1 MADIETNIGIN
12 IDTSNAL
19 ASIKALQSQISAFH
33 QSLRTSG
40 SAANAAI
47 SDNMSKNLINS
58 INSTKQFSASLT
70 NVKSTADSFTESLER
85 NKLSMGQYFKYGMAS
100 TKSFSSMFKNEFNTI
115 DKVAR
120 ERVKTIQTQY
130 IKMGRD
136 ASGAIEAI
144 KVRPLSL
151 DMNNLGTQMQMAAQK
166 QQIFNQLLKQGSTNL
181 LNFGKNTQWAGRQ
194 LMVGFTIPLA
204 VMGTTAAKAFMEMED
219 AVIKFK
225 RVYGE
230 LNTTAAE
237 TDKMVESIK
246 QLSSEFTKY
255 GIAVKDTMDL
265 AAEAAA
271 MGQMGAAL
279 TAQVVEAT
287 RLAVLGGVE
296 QSEALKT
303 SISLTNAFGI
313 STEQLA
319 SKIDFLNAVENQ
331 TVTSIEDLTT
341 AIPKAGPVVKQLGG
355 DVEDLA
361 YFLTAMRE
369 GGINASEGANA
380 LKSGLAS
387 LINPTKQSSDMLA
400 SFGINVK
407 GLVEANAGDLK
418 GTVIGFAQA
427 LDQLDP
433 LNRAQAIEQLFG
445 KFQFSRISTLFQ
457 NVIAEG
463 TQAQRVLDLAGST
476 SAELAILSARELK
489 RVEDSPAYKFKKSLE
504 DIKASL
510 VPLGQ
515 EFIKLITPIVEF
527 ANGLLKQFNNM
538 DAGVKQFVIGAIAVL
553 GLIAPVALM
562 TFGLLANG
570 VANLIKGF
578 GVVRSVMLSLSGAS
592 SGVSMQLG
600 YMTQEQLEA
609 SAVAASLGQT
619 HGQLAQIFTSE
630 ASALYNLVGAY
641 QAANAAASSYN
652 MSSAAGRTMGRTTG
666 LVDPKGNP
674 LKLANG
680 IFSVPGPKGAG
691 DVVPA
696 MLSPGEAVIP
706 TDRAKKYGPLIQGII
721 SDNIPGFSDGSPLDA
736 VRGKAGRGGRLGGAE
751 LEQALGTGTFE
762 QIVETVK
769 DAGGSASQALKV
781 LQRTATAIKK
791 GITTAEEAVAKLE
804 QTVANAEK
812 TKAGKVKSGSDL
824 VSSYSDEIG
833 FVAPTQSKRNQSHIG
848 SGAKVSPEEV
858 DRQAAEGAITLNAK
872 NKKNLEAAR
881 AQGKEVELKSAL
893 LFDLD
898 KKLNLDL
905 ANKGAS
911 RTDLSA
917 DMEET
922 GVDKW
927 RASVA
932 LMQED
937 FDQLRPSLQMFD
949 QELQDVIANDSVDTV
964 FDSDEQALDYE
975 ARTGKR
981 AGSMETY
988 YATARQNQL
997 DKGNVEGIEFLDRA
1011 AGTSTEVRVSGAG
1024 VAPSNRM
1031 KGNQPSPQLVAE
1043 NERMVSR
1050 SPEAANI
1057 AGVDDA
1063 TDYKQGQESVLG
1075 DGQSDPFK
1083 IATPQ
1088 RNSPHP
1094 ESFDSGFDDGKAYS
1108 DGLEAGKSNNSNGIN
1123 FNAGS
1128 NSSSSSQYGPPEV
1141 PTPATKSTSSNGMP
1155 NDLANMGFPAVQNNI
1170 VEGMSDADLSVG
1182 ATAKR
1187 KLSGIGGKIVG
1198 KLETSLM
1205 EGALGKTKYGGILAD
1220 TMRKNAGINDLE
1232 DIAGESQLDRSK
1244 RELANQRQQ
1253 VADLTTDA
1261 PGTQPLAYDKDGN
1274 VVTNPDGTPMTG
1286 EAYKKLEKQSRA
1298 QKRVSRAGKLAGVA
1312 GMVAMGAGVASGME
1326 GPVGEIAQKIV
1337 PLASGLAMLGPILL
1351 SLSAPIAAL
1360 VAIVGLGVFAFMKYN
1375 QMMDK
1380 ARENGKKFGD
1390 ALTMNTSKLIAMSEA
1405 TGRVSAT
1412 ESRRKEQEDQLA
1424 GDTNAQRKYGQTY
1437 LESDAGKTLIADID
1451 TLVEQGLSKS
1461 DAAKAIGRQLSVGMA
1476 QGILTSGEAASIA
1489 SAIGGEISD
1498 YAFAADVAAT
1508 VISITGPNGT
1518 DLINDPLSVML
1529 KIQEQSLDSLADTVA
1544 LATDPDALSGRIKE
1558 QISGQRIQDAVDRD
1572 IAYARGGWDGF
1583 VAGLEGWAADGFGF
1597 AIGADRSTVSDLDP
1611 EFILEKTRQTA
1622 ELQSAAIT
1630 LGINQVQQN
1639 QQLLDSLNEQ
1649 YDTKTKDLETQIAS
1663 TSDLEKRKKLEQELS
1678 SLVANRKTDTD
1689 ALLESNKK
1697 SLDTIIDYKN
1707 QFDSKVFGDAIKA
1720 SVLSGYDEDNPLRAF
1735 AEDAV
1740 TRLNDAVSAAISDGS
1755 DTEFY
1760 TTIQV
1765 AFASGDLSIDAVN
1778 MLLGLDKG
1786 DSSIKRKFDLIVEE
1800 KGTAAG
1806 GQLMDLLVKS
1816 GLDEAGMSTYLQE
1829 FSLSAQFDTDEDY
1842 ENKVE
1847 ALSQIA
1853 NMNKEYGI
1861 NIDLTA
1867 SSNTNTL
1874 QEVTDMV
1881 SLIQGMPETMS
1892 KDFLVNFNKD
1902 LQDPSLQAII
1912 DNWDTLFGEGMIGS
1926 ASVFVDFVA
1935 TGDWNS
1941 VQRYLLATGRGYE
1954 LEKYDQAYLMREYS
1968 DQAAAYD
1975 LAKGGQKVGGEGD
1988 PDPNPTP
1995 TGGSE
2000 KQDPFENILNRLRQ
2014 VRDAAINAA
2023 GGVTELKRVLGGT
2036 KNIEIFQGI
2045 DQKLV
2050 SAGYG
2055 REFIEYINGLDEETR
2070 KTFVSI
2076 TDGVV
2081 KVTAAGKAMAKAFSE
2096 VTLGDFQLSLR
2107 QGLSDVNMQFK
2118 AITKLRAGGMSL
2130 ADAFE
2135 VAQDAQLAFSIA
2147 TAASSEEVQQLI
2159 KDFDAL
2165 EAKSLELQLS
2175 TPEGR
2180 TGYLKEQF
2188 GKIQNYFSS
2197 QENAIQLQ
2205 FTADNQ
2211 STIDAIKSA
2220 QKEIEK
2226 DQVVLDDYQ
2235 YGLSLISKEEES
2247 INDKYDERQEA
2258 LDSIYESNQALVEQS
2273 MAQLDVADALASGDL
2288 AAAAKAQREE
2298 RKLRAERAKESQ
2310 DKSLERAREAELN
2323 ALKITFKVWDEETG
2337 KQIEK
2342 TMTKKEIESEIESIT
2357 SRIAE
2362 IEESRVEPNQRLL
2375 SIAEEA
2381 RDLRI
2386 DELDYLGKS
2395 ATAWSLIEG
2404 NIDAAITKTDAYKQ
2418 SLIDAFNAIDGV
2430 DLSIGEDGTASI
2442 SVDADKILSDNA
2454 TAAVTP
2460 KEDSTTINKN
2470 QSEIDELNRLRV
2482 ISREKYSNS
2491 DDEEYKKRLWD
2502 INVQRGLRIKELGG
2516 IPMSVGGVVPSYFAS
2531 GGFARGT
2538 DTVPAM
2544 LTPGEFVMRKYAVEN
2559 FGVDKM
2565 KAINSGTYSG
2575 ESVYNYS
2582 VNVNVKSDANPDQIA
2597 RSVMTQIKQIDSQRI
2612 RSNRF

>member
-70 NVKSTADSFTESLER
+70 NVKSTADSFTESLEK

-100 TKSFSSMFKNEFNTI
+100 TKSFGKMFKSEFNTI

-136 ASGAIEAI
+136 ANGAIEAI
-144 KVRPLSL
+144 KVRPLAL
-151 DMNNLGTQMQMAAQK
+151 DMNNLGTQMSMAAQK

-194 LMVGFTIPLA
+194 LMVGFTLPLSIMA
-204 VMGTTAAKAFMEMED
+204 STAGKAFMEMED

-237 TDKMVESIK
+237 TDKMVDSI
-246 QLSSEFTKY
+246 QRLASEFTKY

-303 SISLTNAFGI
+303 SISLTNAFGV
-313 STEQLA
+313 STEELA

-331 TVTSIEDLTT
+331 TVTAIEDLTI

-427 LDQLDP
+427 LDKLDP

-463 TQAQRVLDLAGST
+463 TQAQRVLDLSRST
-476 SAELAILSARELK
+476 AAELAILSERELK
-489 RVEDSPAYKFKKSLE
+489 RVEDSPAYKFQKSLE

-515 EFIKLITPIVEF
+515 EFIKLITPIIEF

-592 SGVSMQLG
+592 SGVSMELG

-609 SAVAASLGQT
+609 AAVAGSLGQT
-619 HGQLAQIFTSE
+619 HAQLAQIFTSE
-630 ASALYNLVGAY
+630 AGALYNLVGAY

-652 MSSAAGRTMGRTTG
+652 ISSAAGRTMGRTTG

-674 LKLANG
+674 LKLASG

-706 TDRAKKYGPLIQGII
+706 TDRARKYGPLIKGII
-721 SDNIPGFSDGSPLDA
+721 SDNIPGFYEGTEGFAMPEGYASDTGNPSRRRASISTNFENISAAGYGAAAQDAISELDQFGATVSQARQLMGHLNQAAQAGPEAVGSWISSLKQNTQA
-736 VRGKAGRGGRLGGAE
+736 VA
-751 LEQALGTGTFE
+751 T
-762 QIVETVK
+762 
-769 DAGGSASQALKV
+769 GSALIGNMKSQ
-781 LQRTATAIKK
+781 TGFGTS
-791 GITTAEEAVAKLE
+791 
-804 QTVANAEK
+804 N
-812 TKAGKVKSGSDL
+812 
-824 VSSYSDEIG
+824 VSTN
-833 FVAPTQSKRNQSHIG
+833 FAHIG
-848 SGAKVSPEEV
+848 SGAEYVDKSGNKQVVKSEFGMSGFSADVNRKLAKPGASVDEFVDAMDTAGLEKWNHSVEKGGGNLEELSSDVAIFDTRLKEIIQTSGATKVFDTEA
-858 DRQAAEGAITLNAK
+858 QAQAYGPGAISVESAT
-872 NKKNLEAAR
+872 
-881 AQGKEVELKSAL
+881 AQALSEMPESKLPGVFGQSAVVPRELRR
-893 LFDLD
+893 
-898 KKLNLDL
+898 
-905 ANKGAS
+905 KGAS
-911 RTDLSA
+911 TNLPAGFDKATAAEALFEA
-917 DMEET
+917 GT
-922 GVDKW
+922 GEGII
-927 RASVA
+927 
-932 LMQED
+932 QED
-937 FDQLRPSLQMFD
+937 
-949 QELQDVIANDSVDTV
+949 A
-964 FDSDEQALDYE
+964 SDD
-975 ARTGKR
+975 ARTYIDSF
-981 AGSMETY
+981 GSKIE
-988 YATARQNQL
+988 A
-997 DKGNVEGIEFLDRA
+997 EG
-1011 AGTSTEVRVSGAG
+1011 
-1024 VAPSNRM
+1024 
-1031 KGNQPSPQLVAE
+1031 Q
-1043 NERMVSR
+1043 
-1050 SPEAANI
+1050 
-1057 AGVDDA
+1057 DA
-1063 TDYKQGQESVLG
+1063 YPLIRD
-1075 DGQSDPFK
+1075 
-1083 IATPQ
+1083 
-1088 RNSPHP
+1088 RNSPHSLSGP
-1094 ESFDSGFDDGKAYS
+1094 DGADDAREYKINFDA
-1108 DGLEAGKSNNSNGIN
+1108 GLNSSNG
-1123 FNAGS
+1123 
-1128 NSSSSSQYGPPEV
+1128 YGPPTI
-1141 PTPATKSTSSNGMP
+1141 PTQPTAPSGGIS
-1155 NDLANMGFPAVQNNI
+1155 DEAAARMGLPSMQNNI
-1170 VEGMSDADLSVG
+1170 VDGLSDADLSIG
-1182 ATAKR
+1182 GTAKR

-1198 KLETSLM
+1198 KIETSLM
-1205 EGALGKTKYGGILAD
+1205 DGALGKTKYGGILAD
-1220 TMRKNAGINDLE
+1220 TMRKNAGMDGIS
-1232 DIAGESQLDRSK
+1232 DIAGETQLDRSK

-1253 VADLTTDA
+1253 IAEVGTDV

-1286 EAYKKLEKQSRA
+1286 EAYKKLTKQSKA
-1298 QKRVSRAGKLAGVA
+1298 QKRVSRAGRVAGLA
-1312 GMVAMGAGVASGME
+1312 GMVAMGAGVASGM
-1326 GPVGEIAQKIV
+1326 GGQVGEIAQSIV
-1337 PLASGLAMLGPILL
+1337 PIASGLAMIGPILL

-1360 VAIVGLGVFAFMKYN
+1360 VAVVGLGVFAFMKYN
-1375 QMMDK
+1375 EMMNK
-1380 ARENGKKFGD
+1380 AREGGKKFGD

-1412 ESRRKEQEDQLA
+1412 ESRRREQEDQLA

-1437 LESDAGKTLIADID
+1437 LESEAGQNLLGDID
-1451 TLVEQGLSKS
+1451 TLISQGLSKS
-1461 DAAKAIGRQLSVGMA
+1461 DAAAAIGRQLSVGLA
-1476 QGILTSGEAASIA
+1476 EGILTSGEAASIA
-1489 SAIGGEISD
+1489 SAIGTELND
-1498 YAFAADVAAT
+1498 YSFAADVAAT

-1518 DLINDPLSVML
+1518 DLINNPLRVML
-1529 KIQEQSLDSLADTVA
+1529 EIQQQSLESLSDTVA
-1544 LATDPDALSGRIKE
+1544 LATDPEALSGKIKDA
-1558 QISGQRIQDAVDRD
+1558 ISGKRIQDAVDRD

-1583 VAGLEGWAADGFGF
+1583 VAGLEGWAADGLGF
-1597 AIGADRSTVSDLDP
+1597 AIGADNSDISDLDP

-1622 ELQSAAIT
+1622 ELQSAAIA

-1639 QQLLDSLNEQ
+1639 QQLLDSLNSQ
-1649 YDTKTKDLETQIAS
+1649 YQTREDDLKNQITA
-1663 TSDLEKRKKLEQELS
+1663 TSDVEKRTKLENELN
-1678 SLVANRKTDTD
+1678 SLIADRKRDTD
-1689 ALLESNKK
+1689 ALLAANSK
-1697 SLDTIIDYKN
+1697 SLDVIVGYKDE
-1707 QFDSKVFGDAIKA
+1707 FDSKVFGDAIKS
-1720 SVLSGYDEDNPLRAF
+1720 SVLSGYEEDNPLRAF

-1740 TRLNDAVSAAISDGS
+1740 SRLNDAASEAFSAGD

-1760 TTIQV
+1760 TTLQLS
-1765 AFASGDLSIDAVN
+1765 FASKDLSIDAVN
-1778 MLLGLDKG
+1778 MLLGLDKT
-1786 DSSIKRKFDLIVEE
+1786 DASVKRKFDLIVEE

-1806 GQLMDLLVKS
+1806 GQLMDLLIKA
-1816 GLDEAGMSTYLQE
+1816 GLDESGMSTYLQE

-1842 ENKVE
+1842 DNKVE

-1853 NMNKEYGI
+1853 NMNKEYGV
-1861 NIDLTA
+1861 NVDLTA
-1867 SSNTNTL
+1867 SSNKNTL

-1881 SLIQGMPETMS
+1881 KLIQGMPETMS
-1892 KDFLVNFNKD
+1892 KDFLINFNKD

-1912 DNWDTLFGEGMIGS
+1912 DNWDTLFGEGMVGS

-1935 TGDWNS
+1935 SGDWDN
-1941 VQRYLLATGRGYE
+1941 VQRYLISTGRGYE
-1954 LEKYDQAYLMREYS
+1954 LEKYDKDFLMQEYAPDS
-1968 DQAAAYD
+1968 AAWQV
-1975 LAKGGQKVGGEGD
+1975 AKGRQKVGGTEEAD
-1988 PDPNPTP
+1988 SSSTP
-1995 TGGSE
+1995 SNGSQ
-2000 KQDPFENILNRLRQ
+2000 KQDPFESILTRLKQ

-2023 GGVTELKRVLGGT
+2023 GGVGELKRVLGGT
-2036 KNIEIFQGI
+2036 KNIEIFKGF

-2055 REFIEYINGLDEETR
+2055 REFIDYINGLDEETR

-2076 TDGVV
+2076 NDGVV
-2081 KVTAAGKAMAKAFSE
+2081 KVTSAGKAMAKAFSE
-2096 VTLGDFQLSLR
+2096 VTIGDFQLSLR

-2118 AITKLRAGGMSL
+2118 AITKLRAAGMSL

-2147 TAASSEEVQQLI
+2147 TAASSEEVQQLV
-2159 KDFDAL
+2159 KDFDVL
-2165 EAKSLELQLS
+2165 EKKSLELKLS

-2180 TGYLKEQF
+2180 TSYLKEQF
-2188 GKIQNYFSS
+2188 SKIQGYFSS

-2211 STIDAIKSA
+2211 DTLDAIKLA
-2220 QKEIEK
+2220 QQEIAK

-2235 YGLSLISKEEES
+2235 YGLSLISEEES
-2247 INDKYDERQEA
+2247 KINDKYDQRQEA

-2273 MAQLDVADALASGDL
+2273 RAQLDVADALASGDL

-2298 RKLRAERAKESQ
+2298 RKLRAERARDAQST
-2310 DKSLERAREAELN
+2310 DLEKARKAELEG
-2323 ALKITFKVWDEETG
+2323 LKITFKVWDEETG

-2342 TMTKKEIESEIESIT
+2342 TLTKKEIESEIET
-2357 SRIAE
+2357 LTKNIAE

-2375 SIAEEA
+2375 TIAEEA

-2386 DELDYLGKS
+2386 EELDYLGKS

-2430 DLSIGEDGTASI
+2430 DLTIGEDGSASVT
-2442 SVDADKILSDNA
+2442 VDADKILSDN
-2454 TAAVTP
+2454 TTEAVTP
-2460 KEDSTTINKN
+2460 TEPTPAETPTQTPAPEVTKPTTKTYTVKSGDTLSGIAKKFYGSTSQWKKIYNAN
-2470 QSEIDELNRLRV
+2470 ESIIGSNPNMIYPGQ
-2482 ISREKYSNS
+2482 KYSIPLS
-2491 DDEEYKKRLWD
+2491 S
-2502 INVQRGLRIKELGG
+2502 GG
-2516 IPMSVGGVVPSYFAS
+2516 MVPKYFAA

-2544 LTPGEFVMRKYAVEN
+2544 LTPGEFVMRKYAVQN
-2559 FGVDKM
+2559 FGLDKM
-2565 KAINSGTYSG
+2565 KAVNSGTYSG

>member
-40 SAANAAI
+40 SAANAAM

-58 INSTKQFSASLT
+58 INSTKQFSASLS
-70 NVKSTADSFTESLER
+70 NVKSTADSFTESLEK

-136 ASGAIEAI
+136 ANGAIEAI

-166 QQIFNQLLKQGSTNL
+166 QQVFNQLLKQGSTNL

-194 LMVGFTIPLA
+194 LMVGFTLPLSIMA
-204 VMGTTAAKAFMEMED
+204 STAGKAFMEMED

-237 TDKMVESIK
+237 TDKMVDSI
-246 QLSSEFTKY
+246 QRLASEFTKY

-303 SISLTNAFGI
+303 SISLTNAFGV
-313 STEQLA
+313 STEELA

-331 TVTSIEDLTT
+331 TVTAIEDLTI

-427 LDQLDP
+427 LDKLDP

-463 TQAQRVLDLAGST
+463 TQAQRVLDLSRAT
-476 SAELAILSARELK
+476 AAELAILSERELK
-489 RVEDSPAYKFKKSLE
+489 RVEDSPAYKFQKSLE

-515 EFIKLITPIVEF
+515 EFIKLITPIIEF

-592 SGVSMQLG
+592 SGVSMELG

-609 SAVAASLGQT
+609 AAVAGSLGQT
-619 HGQLAQIFTSE
+619 HAQLAQIFTSE
-630 ASALYNLVGAY
+630 AGALYNLVGAY

-652 MSSAAGRTMGRTTG
+652 ISSATGRTMGRTTG

-674 LKLANG
+674 LKLASG

-691 DVVPA
+691 DIVPA

-721 SDNIPGFSDGSPLDA
+721 SDNIPGFAKGTPGMQETHMSMPMAKTPAILAELDKIFPRISTFSDRLLEATIVLSDLTATKSTTLNQKARGTGMSSQEFTSEWDKNSGEGFKNVSSRAQAAGQMGSGAAIDAAVSQLDVEIGQRIA
-736 VRGKAGRGGRLGGAE
+736 SAIDNGNIDKSVTGWLDQLMADVTNTVINEFATSGNEARQDVAAGMKARSSMPVTARQVGVQNIKTSAGKVAGSAEAFYEDIVASGEGELRQTAGRPQVFATGTDIAVARTKSSGKLRTNSFTVGA
-751 LEQALGTGTFE
+751 GKHVVPGGTFE
-762 QIVETVK
+762 T
-769 DAGGSASQALKV
+769 GTRS
-781 LQRTATAIKK
+781 
-791 GITTAEEAVAKLE
+791 
-804 QTVANAEK
+804 
-812 TKAGKVKSGSDL
+812 
-824 VSSYSDEIG
+824 
-833 FVAPTQSKRNQSHIG
+833 
-848 SGAKVSPEEV
+848 
-858 DRQAAEGAITLNAK
+858 
-872 NKKNLEAAR
+872 
-881 AQGKEVELKSAL
+881 
-893 LFDLD
+893 LD
-898 KKLNLDL
+898 KLN
-905 ANKGAS
+905 GP
-911 RTDLSA
+911 
-917 DMEET
+917 
-922 GVDKW
+922 
-927 RASVA
+927 SV
-932 LMQED
+932 Q
-937 FDQLRPSLQMFD
+937 P
-949 QELQDVIANDSVDTV
+949 
-964 FDSDEQALDYE
+964 
-975 ARTGKR
+975 
-981 AGSMETY
+981 
-988 YATARQNQL
+988 
-997 DKGNVEGIEFLDRA
+997 
-1011 AGTSTEVRVSGAG
+1011 
-1024 VAPSNRM
+1024 VA
-1031 KGNQPSPQLVAE
+1031 
-1043 NERMVSR
+1043 
-1050 SPEAANI
+1050 
-1057 AGVDDA
+1057 DA
-1063 TDYKQGQESVLG
+1063 TTDADLYAKEFGRQVEAKSE
-1075 DGQSDPFK
+1075 DPYMY
-1083 IATPQ
+1083 ARD

-1094 ESFDSGFDDGKAYS
+1094 LSGPDGADDAREYKINFDA
-1108 DGLEAGKSNNSNGIN
+1108 GLNSSNG
-1123 FNAGS
+1123 
-1128 NSSSSSQYGPPEV
+1128 YGPPTI
-1141 PTPATKSTSSNGMP
+1141 PTSPTAPSGGIS
-1155 NDLANMGFPAVQNNI
+1155 DEAAARMGLPSMQNNI
-1170 VEGMSDADLSVG
+1170 VDGLSDADLSIG
-1182 ATAKR
+1182 GTAKR

-1198 KLETSLM
+1198 KIETSLM
-1205 EGALGKTKYGGILAD
+1205 DGALGKTKYGGILAD
-1220 TMRKNAGINDLE
+1220 TMRKNAGMDGIA
-1232 DIAGESQLDRSK
+1232 DIAGETQLDRSK

-1253 VADLTTDA
+1253 VAEVGTDV

-1286 EAYKKLEKQSRA
+1286 EAYKKLTKQSKA
-1298 QKRVSRAGKLAGVA
+1298 QKRVSRAGRVAGLA
-1312 GMVAMGAGVASGME
+1312 GMVAMGAGVASGM
-1326 GPVGEIAQKIV
+1326 GGQVGEIAQSIV
-1337 PLASGLAMLGPILL
+1337 PIASGLAMIGPILL

-1360 VAIVGLGVFAFMKYN
+1360 VAVVGLGVFAFMKYN
-1375 QMMDK
+1375 EMMNK
-1380 ARENGKKFGD
+1380 AREDGKKFGD

-1412 ESRRKEQEDQLA
+1412 ESRRREQEDQLA

-1437 LESDAGKTLIADID
+1437 LESEAGQNLLGDID
-1451 TLVEQGLSKS
+1451 TLISQGLSKS
-1461 DAAKAIGRQLSVGMA
+1461 DAAAAIGRQLSVGLA
-1476 QGILTSGEAASIA
+1476 EGILTSGEAASIA
-1489 SAIGGEISD
+1489 SAIGTELND
-1498 YAFAADVAAT
+1498 YSFAADVAAT

-1518 DLINDPLSVML
+1518 DLINNPLRVML
-1529 KIQEQSLDSLADTVA
+1529 EIQQQSLESLSDTVA
-1544 LATDPDALSGRIKE
+1544 LATDPEALSGKIKDA
-1558 QISGQRIQDAVDRD
+1558 ISGKRIQDAVDRD

-1597 AIGADRSTVSDLDP
+1597 AIGADNSDISDLDP

-1622 ELQSAAIT
+1622 ELQSAAIA

-1639 QQLLDSLNEQ
+1639 QQLLDSLNSQ
-1649 YDTKTKDLETQIAS
+1649 YQTREDDLKNQITA
-1663 TSDLEKRKKLEQELS
+1663 TSDVEKRTKLENELN
-1678 SLVANRKTDTD
+1678 SLIADRKRDTD
-1689 ALLESNKK
+1689 ALLAANSK
-1697 SLDTIIDYKN
+1697 SLDVIVGYKDE
-1707 QFDSKVFGDAIKA
+1707 FDSKVFGDAIKS
-1720 SVLSGYDEDNPLRAF
+1720 SVLSGYEEDNPLRVF

-1740 TRLNDAVSAAISDGS
+1740 SRLNDAASEAFSAGD

-1760 TTIQV
+1760 TTLQLS
-1765 AFASGDLSIDAVN
+1765 FASKDLSIDAVN
-1778 MLLGLDKG
+1778 MLLGLDKT
-1786 DSSIKRKFDLIVEE
+1786 DASVKRKFDLIVEE

-1806 GQLMDLLVKS
+1806 GQLMDLLIKS

-1881 SLIQGMPETMS
+1881 KLIQGMPETMS

-1968 DQAAAYD
+1968 DQAAAYEVQ
-1975 LAKGGQKVGGEGD
+1975 KGKQQNVGGTEETD
-1988 PDPNPTP
+1988 PSPTP
-1995 TGGSE
+1995 SNGSQ
-2000 KQDPFENILNRLRQ
+2000 KQDPFESILTRLKQ

-2023 GGVTELKRVLGGT
+2023 GGVGELKRVLGGT
-2036 KNIEIFQGI
+2036 KNIEIFKGF

-2055 REFIEYINGLDEETR
+2055 REFIDYINGLDEETR

-2076 TDGVV
+2076 NDGVV
-2081 KVTAAGKAMAKAFSE
+2081 KVTSAGKAMAKAFSE
-2096 VTLGDFQLSLR
+2096 VTIGDFQLSLR

-2118 AITKLRAGGMSL
+2118 AITKLRAAGMSL

-2147 TAASSEEVQQLI
+2147 TAASSEEVQQLV
-2159 KDFDAL
+2159 KDFDVL
-2165 EAKSLELQLS
+2165 EKKSLELKLS

-2180 TGYLKEQF
+2180 TSYLKEQF
-2188 GKIQNYFSS
+2188 SKIQGYFSS

-2211 STIDAIKSA
+2211 DTLDAIKLA
-2220 QKEIEK
+2220 QQEIAK

-2235 YGLSLISKEEES
+2235 YGLSLISEEES
-2247 INDKYDERQEA
+2247 KINDKYDQRQEA

-2273 MAQLDVADALASGDL
+2273 RAQLDVADALASGDL

-2298 RKLRAERAKESQ
+2298 RKLRAERARDAQSTN
-2310 DKSLERAREAELN
+2310 LEKARKAELES
-2323 ALKITFKVWDEETG
+2323 LKITFKVWDEETG

-2342 TMTKKEIESEIESIT
+2342 TLTKKEIESEIET
-2357 SRIAE
+2357 LTKNIAE
-2362 IEESRVEPNQRLL
+2362 IEESRIEPNQRLL
-2375 SIAEEA
+2375 TIAEEA

-2386 DELDYLGKS
+2386 EELDYLGKS

-2418 SLIDAFNAIDGV
+2418 SLIDAFNAIEGV
-2430 DLSIGEDGTASI
+2430 DLTIGEDGSASI
-2442 SVDADKILSDNA
+2442 TVDADKILSDN
-2454 TAAVTP
+2454 TTEAVTP
-2460 KEDSTTINKN
+2460 TEPTPAETPTQTPAPEAAEPTTKTYTVKSGDTLSGIAKKFYGSASQWKKIYNANKSIIGSN
-2470 QSEIDELNRLRV
+2470 PNLIYPGQ
-2482 ISREKYSNS
+2482 KYSIPLS
-2491 DDEEYKKRLWD
+2491 S
-2502 INVQRGLRIKELGG
+2502 GG
-2516 IPMSVGGVVPSYFAS
+2516 MVPKYFAA

-2544 LTPGEFVMRKYAVEN
+2544 LTPGEFVMRKYAVQN
-2559 FGVDKM
+2559 FGLDKM
-2565 KAINSGTYSG
+2565 KAVNSGTYSG